1 MNNKRNCFIMGYPS
15 TGKTTFLTAL
25 WYVVSN
31 GNIIDNSPIKLNNMG
46 ESSYLSSLLTSW
58 IKAEPLIRTSLENEN
73 RNISIDLINKLNNTI
88 CSLNLPDLS
97 GETFSDIYTSR
108 KIDKELYEMIE
119 NADSFLLFENIERIK
134 KPELI
139 SELNME
145 LEDSENKNV
154 ARNPINDP
162 TSIQLIELLQ
172 IIRKIN
178 KSPSI
183 NLNIILSAWDLVSVK
198 TNPKHYIYS
207 EMNILWQYLMSNENR
222 YNIKFWGVSAQGGD
236 LTEDAEKLIEIT
248 DPEKRIIVVD
258 SDGNESNDITLPIM
272 GIMGENDE

>member
-1 MNNKRNCFIMGYPS
+1 MNNKKNCFIMGYPS

-31 GNIIDNSPIKLNNMG
+31 GHIIDNSPIKLNNMG

-58 IKAEPLIRTSLENEN
+58 IKVEPLIRTSLENEN
-73 RNISIDLINKLNNTI
+73 RNISIELINKQNNAICNLNF
-88 CSLNLPDLS
+88 PDLS

-119 NADSFLLFENIERIK
+119 KSDSFLLFENIERIK
-134 KPELI
+134 KPDLI
-139 SELNME
+139 AELNIE
-145 LEDSENKNV
+145 SEDSENKNV
-154 ARNPINDP
+154 ARNPTNDP
-162 TSIQLIELLQ
+162 TSIQLIDLLQ
-172 IIRKIN
+172 IIPKIN

-198 TNPKHYIYS
+198 TNPKDYIRS
-207 EMNILWQYLMSNENR
+207 EMNILWQYLVSNENG

-236 LTEDAEKLIEIT
+236 LTADAEKLIEIT

-258 SDGNESNDITLPIM
+258 SDGKESNDITLPIM

>member
-1 MNNKRNCFIMGYPS
+1 MNNKKNCFIMGYPS

-73 RNISIDLINKLNNTI
+73 RNISIELVNKQNNIICNLNF
-88 CSLNLPDLS
+88 PDLS

-119 NADSFLLFENIERIK
+119 NADSFILFENIERIK

-139 SELNME
+139 SELNIE
-145 LEDSENKNV
+145 LEDSEHKNV

-183 NLNIILSAWDLVSVK
+183 NLNIVLSAWDLVSVK
-198 TNPKHYIYS
+198 TNPKDYICS

-236 LTEDAEKLIEIT
+236 LTADAEKLIEIT

-258 SDGNESNDITLPIM
+258 SDGKESNDITLPIM